1 MRQAQALAVC
11 AWLGPFLQRLE
22 LLTLPRAVL
31 ARQGPFQVLQAHRVQ
46 YPVANIHST
55 LVSAMLI
62 ATIHPVLPYL
72 ARFPAMQILL
82 SGQDRLPIDA
92 DGGIIPQAALQ
103 DTLAITL
110 VAGLALASP
119 ATLALVQI
127 LPTPVLLGHTRG

>member
-1 MRQAQALAVC
+1 MLSPVTI
-11 AWLGPFLQRLE
+11 LQ
-22 LLTLPRAVL
+22 
-31 ARQGPFQVLQAHRVQ
+31 H
-46 YPVANIHST
+46 IHAI
-55 LVSAMLI
+55 AMLI
-62 ATIHPVLPYL
+62 ATIHPVLPCL
-72 ARFPAMQILL
+72 ARFPAMQTLS